1 MNSVIKLTKFLVKL
15 ENPNG
20 TILLKQLLD
29 HIIFNPSIWV
39 YCSIHVQT
47 QLYAYLAT
55 EFVNDVDVYN
65 NIRRISAV
73 IQTVHALKYYYWII
87 NPRDRSGF
95 EPKAIESQRTSVQ
108 NICSLRAYM
117 ILYIKELILKENGVQ
132 DDELQ
137 ALLNYLHTVHEDD
150 NLLDVLQLVVTLMNE
165 HPPSMIPAFDRKS
178 GIRTVF
184 KLLASSS
191 ETIRLKSLKLLGH
204 FLQKCTAKYVFMGFF
219 FLFQDII
226 DV

>member
-1 MNSVIKLTKFLVKL
+1 MVIETNSFKY
-15 ENPNG
+15 
-20 TILLKQLLD
+20 LK
-29 HIIFNPSIWV
+29 
-39 YCSIHVQT
+39 VQT
-47 QLYAYLAT
+47 QLYTYLAS

-95 EPKAIESQRTSVQ
+95 EPKSIESQRASVQ

-117 ILYIKELILKENGVQ
+117 ILYIKELVLKENGVQ

-150 NLLDVLQLVVTLMNE
+150 NLLDVLNLVVTLMNE
-165 HPPSMIPAFDRKS
+165 HPPSMVPAFDRKF

-191 ETIRLKSLKLLGH
+191 ETIRLKTLKLLGF
-204 FLQKCTAKYVFMGFF
+204 FLQKCTVKRKNEAMNVHNLFSLLTDRLMLYQNEFSMATYNTLYDVCFF
-219 FLFQDII
+219 FFFY
-226 DV
+226 